1 MSDEKLAIFA
11 KNAKL
16 VLNKLGIKAADLE
29 KDEINVA
36 DIVEKTAV
44 GIVEHRKGDI
54 EIETRTQATTAA
66 FKKAEK
72 LLASAFGLDAKKYEA
87 LEKGQFDAM
96 VKDAK
101 ALLEEK
107 AEAPAGDKN
116 ADLLTLKKQYSEL
129 QELHKAALKEA
140 GELKSEKERLPELLA
155 KERKAVRIGYEKDA
169 AISNAMKTLR
179 EKGLSPLFTDDMLK
193 AEIFKGGIDLEAIE
207 NGENIAFRV
216 AQKINKAD
224 GTTEYKPIKKSESQA
239 YDSLSDYAIEKVVKE
254 DWIIKSN
261 PTGGAGT
268 GTGGAGAGANS
279 GGDNGKLDLSKIPPA
294 LAKQYGI
301 S

>member
-36 DIVEKTAV
+36 DIVESTAA

-54 EIETRTQATTAA
+54 ELDARKAAQTAA
-66 FKKAEK
+66 YAKLEK
-72 LLASAFGLDAKKYEA
+72 QLINTFGLDEAKYKA
-87 LEKGQFDAM
+87 LTKGQLDAILA
-96 VKDAK
+96 DAK
-101 ALLEEK
+101 ELVKPTEK
-107 AEAPAGDKN
+107 PASGEATDIA
-116 ADLLTLKKQYSEL
+116 TLKKQYSEL

-155 KERKAVRIGYEKDA
+155 KERKAVKIGYEKDA
-169 AISNAMKTLR
+169 AISNAIKVLR
-179 EKGLSPLFTDDMLK
+179 EKGLSPNITDKMIK
-193 AEIFKGGIDLEAIE
+193 AEIFSDNIDLEAIE

-224 GTTEYKPIKKSESQA
+224 GTTEYKPVKKSESQA
-239 YDSLSDYAIEKVVKE
+239 YDNLSDYAIEKVVKE

-261 PTGGAGT
+261 PTGAGAGT
-268 GTGGAGAGANS
+268 VTGAGAN
-279 GGDNGKLDLSKIPPA
+279 GGDLSKLDLSKIPPA
-294 LAKQYGI
+294 LAKQYGL

>member
-36 DIVEKTAV
+36 DIVESTAA

-54 EIETRTQATTAA
+54 ELDARKAAQTAA
-66 FKKAEK
+66 YAKLEK
-72 LLASAFGLDAKKYEA
+72 QLINTFGLDAAKYA
-87 LEKGQFDAM
+87 SLTKGQLDAILA
-96 VKDAK
+96 DAK
-101 ALLEEK
+101 ELVKPTEK
-107 AEAPAGDKN
+107 PASGEATDIA
-116 ADLLTLKKQYSEL
+116 TLKKQYSEL

-155 KERKAVRIGYEKDA
+155 KERKAVKIGYEKDA
-169 AISNAMKTLR
+169 AISNAIKVLR
-179 EKGLSPLFTDDMLK
+179 EKGLSPNITDKMIK
-193 AEIFKGGIDLEAIE
+193 AEIFSDNIDLEAIE

-224 GTTEYKPIKKSESQA
+224 GTTEYKPVKKSESQA
-239 YDSLSDYAIEKVVKE
+239 YDNLSDYAIEKVVKE

-261 PTGGAGT
+261 PTGAGT
-268 GTGGAGAGANS
+268 GTVTGAGAN
-279 GGDNGKLDLSKIPPA
+279 GGDLSKLDLSKIPPA
-294 LAKQYGI
+294 LAKQYGL

>member
-54 EIETRTQATTAA
+54 EIDSRLQGTTAA
-66 FKKAEK
+66 FKKAQK
-72 LLASAFGLDAKKYEA
+72 VLADAFGLDAKKYEA

-107 AEAPAGDKN
+107 AEAPAGDKSDKN

-216 AQKINKAD
+216 AQKISKAD
-224 GTTEYKPIKKSESQA
+224 GTTEYKPVKKSESQA

-268 GTGGAGAGANS
+268 GTGGTGTGASGANPNPAM
-279 GGDNGKLDLSKIPPA
+279 DFNTLLPPA
-294 LAKQYGI
+294 LR
-301 S
+301 